1 VRAWETYLGELAT
14 RCPVFSLKAIVRV
27 RYPRIFIPLKK
38 LRNDGGFFRF
48 QLNSGIK
55 HFEVQ
60 RVWDRASLRSDR
72 LARLVVSNLCLGQM

>member
-1 VRAWETYLGELAT
+1 MA
-14 RCPVFSLKAIVRV
+14 
-27 RYPRIFIPLKK
+27 
-38 LRNDGGFFRF
+38 GFFRF

-72 LARLVVSNLCLGQM
+72 LARLVVSSPCLGQM